1 MLRYDVLAVD
11 EAHAIVGKA
20 AVTIG
25 GEVAHLDERVPPVG
39 RGEHQSAE
47 VVKPLLL
54 QEVPQ
59 LIVGRAILVLDV
71 EGTGEHEAHP
81 LPDAPGEVCVD
92 VGITVDVVEPLAVGA
107 VHVDGQLPC
116 TPPLH
121 DVALGECL
129 CGALQLGQDALHLSA
144 VALSG

>member
-11 EAHAIVGKA
+11 EAHAVVGKA

-107 VHVDGQLPC
+107 VHVDG
-116 TPPLH
+116 
-121 DVALGECL
+121 
-129 CGALQLGQDALHLSA
+129 
-144 VALSG
+144 